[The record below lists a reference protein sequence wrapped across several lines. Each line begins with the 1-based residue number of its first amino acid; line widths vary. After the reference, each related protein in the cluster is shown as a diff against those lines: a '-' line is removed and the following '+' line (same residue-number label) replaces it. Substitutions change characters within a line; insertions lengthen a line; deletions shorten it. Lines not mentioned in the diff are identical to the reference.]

1 MKKFRKAILPL
12 LCFCLMLGVT
22 GCGSND
28 NRDDQ
33 APIEN
38 NMNDAT
44 ENTQDHLTEDNG
56 GVIDDIGDAVGEGI
70 NDIGDGVEDLTDD
83 LTGDYRD
90 NQIDSTEQQNNR

>member
-1 MKKFRKAILPL
+1 MKILSVLCLCL
-12 LCFCLMLGVT
+12 LLGLT

-28 NRDDQ
+28 NRDEQ

-70 NDIGDGVEDLTDD
+70 NDIGNGVEDLTDD
-83 LTGDYRD
+83 MTGDRANTQD
-90 NQIDSTEQQNNR
+90 KSMEQQNNR